1 MFINGNMVASEKMNL
16 YCCLPKLICDIFTS
30 ILQQAT
36 LPLAKLCALVTMQ
49 KRGEAN
55 VQTFTLPLSSIVI
68 SDQED
73 DHEAAAKVS
82 VVADNKS
89 KIIVLRRPLTSCHRY
104 TCQCLLVKKNKSYLI
119 FILPFVMMTVSVSC

>member
-82 VVADNKS
+82 IVADNKS
-89 KIIVLRRPLTSCHRY
+89 KIIVLR
-104 TCQCLLVKKNKSYLI
+104 
-119 FILPFVMMTVSVSC
+119 